1 MTGRREEREKEDRM
15 VTIFALIDA
24 LGWRYLEGR
33 EFLNDIL
40 THRVPLQTVLGFSS
54 GAIPTILTGAPPA
67 VTGHWNLFYY
77 DPTGSPFRWLRSVQ
91 FLPDAILDHRVTRK
105 IMKELGRRV
114 LGMGPLFECAVSPRL
129 LPWFNYVEKKNI
141 YDHGAI
147 SGSPSIFDQLAK
159 RRIAHRVYSY
169 HEMSDE
175 EILEQAIK
183 DIRERNTSFFF
194 LYLCEMDMFLHM
206 HCQEPEQVNER
217 LRRYDSGLRKVFQA
231 AREVDPGATMTV
243 ISDHGMTPIDHHYD
257 LVGDIEALGLKMPG
271 DYLAVYDSTM
281 ARFWFFTD
289 QAKQSIW
296 SRLESLS
303 CGRILADD
311 ELRRLG
317 VFFAD
322 RRFGELIFLLHPGW
336 LVSQSDFN
344 GKGWMP
350 SGMHGYHPEDPY
362 SDAIFL
368 SSSQPSVSMRTI
380 ADVYPCMRNA
390 AGFGDGTEGLA
401 VHTGETNVHTHAA
414 PSNSKPN
421 GSNVRG

>member
-1 MTGRREEREKEDRM
+1 M

-24 LGWRYLEGR
+24 LGWQYLEGQQ
-33 EFLNDIL
+33 FLNDIL
-40 THRVPLQTVLGFSS
+40 TYRAPLQTVLGFSS
-54 GAIPTILTGAPPA
+54 GAIPTILTGAPPS

-77 DPTGSPFRWLRSVQ
+77 DPAGSPFRWLRAVQ

-105 IMKELGRRV
+105 IMKELGRHV

-141 YDHGAI
+141 YDQGAI

-159 RRIAHRVYSY
+159 RGVAHRVYSY
-169 HEMSDE
+169 HKLSDRD
-175 EILEQAIK
+175 ILEQAIT
-183 DIRERNTSFFF
+183 DIRERNASFFF
-194 LYLCEMDMFLHM
+194 LYLSEMDMFLHM
-206 HCQEPEQVNER
+206 HCKEPGQVEER
-217 LRRYDSGLRKVFQA
+217 LRQYDSGLRRVFQA

-257 LVGDIEALGLKMPG
+257 LVGNIEALGLKMPG

-281 ARFWFFTD
+281 ARFWFFSD
-289 QAKQSIW
+289 QAKRSIYN
-296 SRLESLS
+296 RLESLS
-303 CGRILADD
+303 CGRILTDD

-350 SGMHGYHPEDPY
+350 NGMHGYHPQDSY

-368 SSSQPSVSMRTI
+368 SSSQPPISMRTI
-380 ADVYPCMRNA
+380 ADVYPCMQRA
-390 AGFGDGTEGLA
+390 AGFINSLE
-401 VHTGETNVHTHAA
+401 ETN
-414 PSNSKPN
+414 
-421 GSNVRG
+421 